1 MQTNKTSKKHI
12 IIILFLSSLLL
23 SNLILSSCSTN
34 FRYFLEK
41 AEAAEKSKEYSK
53 AIEYYNKHIEFRNND
68 SKPPKENP
76 YFYLLMVGD
85 LYLKNEQP
93 IEAKDTYIKA
103 VDKEVSKPLC
113 AERIR
118 NIAKYYSEKS
128 NYEEAFKI
136 LEEYREL
143 DPLLFDL
150 DKDNLH
156 KEYVLTQESAEKTTQ
171 ELAEET
177 ILEATEDTTKS
188 VTADIATDD
197 IIEDIIE

>member
-1 MQTNKTSKKHI
+1 MQINRIIKKNI
-12 IIILFLSSLLL
+12 IVILFISSLLL
-23 SNLILSSCSTN
+23 SGCSTN
-34 FRYFLEK
+34 FRYYLEK
-41 AEAAEKSKEYSK
+41 AEAAEQSKEYSK
-53 AIEYYNKHIEFRNND
+53 AIGYYNKHIEFRNND

-103 VDKEVSKPLC
+103 IDKEVSKPLC

-118 NIAKYYSEKS
+118 NVAKYYSEKN
-128 NYEEAFKI
+128 NYEEAFII
-136 LEEYREL
+136 LEKHREL

-156 KEYVLTQESAEKTTQ
+156 KEYVSTQEIEQETTQ
-171 ELAEET
+171 DPTEET
-177 ILEATEDTTKS
+177 TQDLTE
-188 VTADIATDD
+188 
-197 IIEDIIE
+197 